1 VQSVSMDG
9 NFKRVRVHDDDDD
22 DDDSGGE
29 ESPYCMNA

>member
-1 VQSVSMDG
+1 MDG

-29 ESPYCMNA
+29 ESLAACQFVV